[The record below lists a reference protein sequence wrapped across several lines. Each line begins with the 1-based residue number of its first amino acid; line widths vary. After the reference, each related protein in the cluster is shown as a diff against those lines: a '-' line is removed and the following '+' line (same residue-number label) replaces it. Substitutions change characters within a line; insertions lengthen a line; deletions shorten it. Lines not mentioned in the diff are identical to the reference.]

1 MPRLRSIALSVATT
15 AAFAASGFAQEHF
28 RALDPARHPQPERM
42 LTSYLQ
48 SIAAAQ
54 LDARRRDVA
63 AITTK
68 AAYEQRKQRLRA
80 AAIRMVG
87 GLSDERNPLNSRVTG
102 TLERDTYRV
111 DKVVYES
118 RPRFYVTA
126 NLYIPKTGRAP
137 FPAVLQPVGHSTS
150 AKNRAFYQRIAIA
163 LVKTGFVVLTYDP
176 IGQGERRVYWDQ
188 DLGDSKAGTTT
199 GEHSMVGWQS
209 LLGGESV
216 ARFRIWDGMRSIDYL
231 LSRPEVDGSKIGVTG
246 CSGGGTMT
254 TYIAALDDRVKAAA
268 PACYISDWE
277 DQLKGTGPQ
286 DAEQQFP
293 DQLREGLNHAD
304 WIGLAAPKP
313 YLIVST
319 DQDFFPLEGARKS
332 FNEMKRIYSLYDA
345 AAKVEWFH
353 EPGGH
358 GVPEASRNAICNW
371 MKQWLRGESGPV
383 EHGPIRT
390 EYEEDLNATATGQVA
405 TSLGGETASTWN
417 RKRFAGRRPDRK
429 PLQTPDSIAA
439 LRRHLR
445 GEIARLTRYEP
456 STAPL
461 NVQQGRAIEH
471 DGYRIRT
478 LTYQSDAGIT
488 IPALL
493 CGRGENGAASE
504 KLALYLDPR
513 GKAAA
518 ARTGG
523 DIAQLTKLGFTVF
536 APDLSGIGEL
546 EFRRH
551 DAAPWGFPQVAWLGL
566 MVGRP
571 LLGIRI
577 NDVIRGLDALESLGR
592 PRGARLTAFA
602 QGRLGPLL
610 LHAAVV
616 DDRLFGI
623 GVEQSLLSY
632 RLAGSSPIHRNLEDT
647 ILPGVLGRYDLPDL
661 AAALA
666 PAPLAILNSISP
678 VGQVLLRKEA
688 AAEFTYAAEAYAAA
702 GATPGLRLGLR
713 GEEEPIA
720 EAYPLLLEAAA
731 KK

>member
-1 MPRLRSIALSVATT
+1 MTLPPLPSPRMPESYRKWLGRMPFVFCAL
-15 AAFAASGFAQEHF
+15 AASLAYAQDF
-28 RALDPARHPQPERM
+28 NALDPARHPQPERM
-42 LTSYLQ
+42 LSSYLQ
-48 SIAAAQ
+48 SVAASQ
-54 LDARRRDVA
+54 LAARRSEVA
-63 AITTK
+63 AIRDR
-68 AAYEQRKQRLRA
+68 ADYEKRKDRLRA
-80 AAIRMVG
+80 AALRMIG
-87 GLSDERNPLNSRVTG
+87 GLSDERNPLNARVTG
-102 TLERDTYRV
+102 TLDRDGYRV
-111 DKVVYES
+111 EKVIYES

-126 NLYIPKTGRAP
+126 NLYVPKTGRAP
-137 FPAVLQPVGHSTS
+137 FPAILQPVGHSTS

-231 LSRPEVDGSKIGVTG
+231 LSRPEVDAARIGVTG

-277 DQLKGTGPQ
+277 DQLQGTGPQ

-332 FNEMKRIYSLYDA
+332 FHEMKRIYTFYDA

-358 GVPEASRNAICNW
+358 GVPDASRNAICGW
-371 MKQWLRGESGPV
+371 MKQWLLGKPGPV
-383 EHGPIRT
+383 DHGPIQT
-390 EYEEDLNATATGQVA
+390 EHEEDLNATPTGQVS

-417 RKRFAGRRPDRK
+417 MRRFGTRLPRRPALTS
-429 PLQTPDSIAA
+429 PIETAA
-439 LRRHLR
+439 LRKHLQT
-445 GEIARLTRYEP
+445 EIVRLTRYEP
-456 STAPL
+456 STSPL
-461 NVQQGRAIEH
+461 AIQTGRALDH
-471 DGYRIRT
+471 DGYRIQF
-478 LTYQSDAGIT
+478 LTYQSGPGLT

-493 CGRGENGAASE
+493 CGSGS

-518 ARTGG
+518 ARPGG
-523 DIAQLTKLGFTVF
+523 DIAQLVKLGYTVF

-546 EFRRH
+546 VFKRH
-551 DAAPWGFPQVAWLGL
+551 DGAPWGFPQLAWLGL

-571 LLGIRI
+571 LLGIRV
-577 NDVIRGLDALESLGR
+577 NDILRGLDALESLGR
-592 PRGARLTAFA
+592 RGPVSAFA
-602 QGRLGPLL
+602 QGRLGPVL
-610 LHAAVV
+610 LHAAVL
-616 DDRLFGI
+616 DDRLAAI
-623 GVEQSLLSY
+623 AVEQSLLSY
-632 RLAGSSPIHRNLEDT
+632 RLAGASPLHRDLEDT

-661 AAALA
+661 AASLA
-666 PAPLAILNSISP
+666 PRPVTIVNSVSP
-678 VGQVLLRKEA
+678 TGRLLLRQEA
-688 AAEFTYAAEAYAAA
+688 VAEYGYARHA
-702 GATPGLRLGLR
+702 RLALR
-713 GEEEPIA
+713 GEDEPLA
-720 EAYPLLLEAAA
+720 VAYAL
-731 KK
+731 K